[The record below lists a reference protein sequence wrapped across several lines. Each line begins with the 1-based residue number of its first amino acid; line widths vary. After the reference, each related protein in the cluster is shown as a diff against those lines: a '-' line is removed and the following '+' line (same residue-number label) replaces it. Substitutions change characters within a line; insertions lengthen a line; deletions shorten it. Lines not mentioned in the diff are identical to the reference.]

1 MSNFTTERGFLF
13 PSFDPL
19 EEEGERIR
27 RFMLFLESSGVGAII
42 SRYVKN
48 ESGRGG
54 RPSVNYH
61 RLFAAILYGFATERA
76 TLRRL
81 EDAFAHDV
89 RFIAVMQQV
98 RPDYTTIAKFI
109 NKVIAPNER
118 WIFAAVIK
126 AAAAEMGIP
135 FDDGLL

>member
-61 RLFAAILYGFATERA
+61 RLFAAVT
-76 TLRRL
+76 
-81 EDAFAHDV
+81 
-89 RFIAVMQQV
+89 
-98 RPDYTTIAKFI
+98 
-109 NKVIAPNER
+109 
-118 WIFAAVIK
+118 K

-135 FDDGLL
+135 FCTSQEKVDNALSIF